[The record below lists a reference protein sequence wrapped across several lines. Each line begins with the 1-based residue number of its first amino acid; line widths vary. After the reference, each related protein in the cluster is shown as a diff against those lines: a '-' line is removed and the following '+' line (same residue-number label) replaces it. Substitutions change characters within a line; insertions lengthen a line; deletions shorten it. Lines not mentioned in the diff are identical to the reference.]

1 MDKIH
6 KLFEETVQKAM
17 TADHICQMALR
28 KLLNDHGVKLSKK
41 QIHQMAAD
49 LVATESI
56 SVKIRKDQ
64 IRRCGFKTQNAFE
77 EYFKFVLNKLPAALS
92 NCDETINNVVE
103 KAALG
108 TIDKTCKLIR
118 KSVKT
123 QMKQGL
129 AEKEAER
136 LLFEYNMYR
145 RWGKALDALE
155 MFILLSFECGDAF
168 NSFFREKAVSE
179 NDLVF
184 EVLTRIHARACQ
196 VAYEIFTLLKAGYA
210 DGAHARWRCLHEL
223 TVIGVFIAES
233 GQETAE
239 SYLLHENIDDYKEAI
254 SFNEHCAALGYD
266 PIPDAEISEIRE
278 DKNLLLE
285 KYGESYYGMHGWA
298 AKALGKKK
306 PDFFDIEK
314 SVMLDHYRPYYKM
327 ACHNVH
333 AGSKGMKFRLGLA
346 SSGEEIL
353 LAGPSNVGLF
363 DPGVGAARSLN
374 QITVQLMTY
383 DPTFDSL
390 VKAKV
395 LGEFRFDV
403 EQQFWKADRKLN
415 EEILLEQQLADT
427 NVSEE
432 EILLP
437 I

>member
-6 KLFEETVQKAM
+6 KLFEETVQK
-17 TADHICQMALR
+17 TITSDRLCQMVLS

-41 QIHQMAAD
+41 QVVQMASD
-49 LVATESI
+49 LVATELI
-56 SVKIRKDQ
+56 NIKVRKDQ
-64 IRRCGFKTQNAFE
+64 IRRSGFKTEKAFE
-77 EYFKFVLNKLPAALS
+77 EYFRSVLNRLPDA
-92 NCDETINNVVE
+92 INNYEETLNDIVE
-103 KAALG
+103 KATVR
-108 TIDKTCKLIR
+108 TIDKTSKLIR
-118 KSVKT
+118 KSVKA

-136 LLFEYNMYR
+136 FVFEYNMYR
-145 RWGKALDALE
+145 RWGKSLDALE
-155 MFILLSFECGDAF
+155 MLILLSFECGDAF

-184 EVLTRIHARACQ
+184 EILTRIHARACQ
-196 VAYEIFTLLKAGYA
+196 VAYEIYTLLKAGYA

-239 SYLLHENIDDYKEAI
+239 SYLLHEKIDDYKEAN

-266 PIPDAEISEIRE
+266 PIPDAEISEIRQE
-278 DKNLLLE
+278 KNLLLE
-285 KYGESYYGMHGWA
+285 KYGEGYYGMHGWA

-306 PDFFDIEK
+306 VDFIDIEK
-314 SVMLDHYRPYYKM
+314 AVRLDHYRPYYKM

-346 SSGEEIL
+346 NSGEDIL
-353 LAGPSNVGLF
+353 LAGPSNIGLF

-403 EQQFWKADRKLN
+403 EQQFWKAETKLN
-415 EEILLEQQLADT
+415 EEILLEQQLVHASA
-427 NVSEE
+427 SEE
-432 EILLP
+432 GNFLP
-437 I
+437 T